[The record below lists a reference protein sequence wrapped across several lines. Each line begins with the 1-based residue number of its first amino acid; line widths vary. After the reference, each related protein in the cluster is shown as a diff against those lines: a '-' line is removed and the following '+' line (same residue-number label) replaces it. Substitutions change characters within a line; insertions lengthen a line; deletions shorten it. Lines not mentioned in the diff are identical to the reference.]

1 MNSRLPII
9 HLVSIDLWFP
19 KSSEDQKCLEISR
32 KVCVN
37 IPLTF
42 TVLQVTILI
51 SMMYDAVFFIVLTYI
66 MADNAFPSLYLIN
79 QSPGLMNVFVFAF
92 ILYFDQYIF

>member
-51 SMMYDAVFFIVLTYI
+51 SMMYDAGFFIVLTYI

-79 QSPGLMNVFVFAF
+79 QSPGLMNVCVFAF